1 MASNKEEAAHYQV
14 LWSITADPK
23 LSAAAKV
30 CATVLLLKYRNHITG
45 QCNPGFGGLAKLIGR
60 TRRPTIAA
68 LNELKEAGWI
78 KWSGTKGGSQANTNN
93 FVFML
98 QPQPVTNSAPVLSTT
113 PVLSTARTGAAD
125 STRPVLQ
132 TAHEPSKNHLE
143 PIGELKPKK
152 NVNVKRDTPAG
163 DAWCRRWRKLGIP
176 EPAYSPKTG
185 YYLKPLPSLFPPEES
200 DVA

>member
-1 MASNKEEAAHYQV
+1 MGKEEAAHYQV

-78 KWSGTKGGSQANTNN
+78 KWSGTKGGSPANTNN

-98 QPQPVTNSAPVLSTT
+98 QPQPVSSSAPVLSTT
-113 PVLSTARTGAAD
+113 PVSSTTSTGAAD
-125 STRPVLQ
+125 STQPVLR

-143 PIGELKPKK
+143 PIIELSPKK
-152 NVNVKRDTPAG
+152 SVHVRRDTPAG
-163 DAWCRRWRKLGIP
+163 DAWARYWRENGIP
-176 EPAYSPKTG
+176 EPAYSRKTG
-185 YYLKPLPSLFPPEES
+185 YYLKPVPSLMPPKS
-200 DVA
+200 SAA